1 MFVGWDGQWDYD
13 VNGDALATT
22 LDFGDNFVV
31 NVKDGNSKDVDF
43 WLICCTKPLH
53 QVRRAFMDKWGTSF
67 VARDSVVANLYYQRW
82 GHNESFYMLLKNSH
96 VVYMHVHL
104 VWAMQFLMLAKD
116 HRVGGN
122 DRAYEFTMDTLLR
135 IKLVITFLEDD

>member
-43 WLICCTKPLH
+43 
-53 QVRRAFMDKWGTSF
+53 
-67 VARDSVVANLYYQRW
+67 
-82 GHNESFYMLLKNSH
+82 
-96 VVYMHVHL
+96 
-104 VWAMQFLMLAKD
+104 
-116 HRVGGN
+116 
-122 DRAYEFTMDTLLR
+122 
-135 IKLVITFLEDD
+135 